1 MLHNVGRDGFESI
14 FAFGGNDITWKIL
27 IEAWLWLSKAISKEV
42 YDWQCYS
49 QFEANLWYYWY

>member
-14 FAFGGNDITWKIL
+14 FAFRGNDITRKIL
-27 IEAWLWLSKAISKEV
+27 TEAGLWLLKAISKEV

-49 QFEANLWYYWY
+49 QFEANLWYYRY